1 MTNIDPNL
9 LAMLDEEREF
19 MSSTGRRQTARVKIP
34 KGHSWLMRWLPV
46 QLGPRKSFFARIAFH
61 WINQRPILCV
71 RNTGVDF
78 GGNPESECLVC
89 ETSDK
94 LNNHGSKK
102 VQDIGYKARAVPQWL
117 TYTLVFSKD
126 DGDSDI
132 QEIKGEERWKPQEY
146 WLHKAVF
153 EDIYSCYKKRPS
165 MLDLEKGCDFW
176 VTNTK
181 RGAKLDRQDPS
192 PICRLEKLQAIEE
205 KIFSQIKFQSPG
217 IPEEDAIND
226 VVDKL
231 NELAFSRRGSDDDD
245 RGDRRASRSRGD
257 DTDRKSGDEYY
268 RSESRSSPSR
278 EEDSDDDSAE
288 DRRETR
294 RSPRADS
301 DDSEDELTPRS
312 ASTRRVTSDE
322 EKSPEESRP
331 KPRYYNEPTNSED
344 EGSERSERSAPR
356 RVTPPPAMA
365 RSAPPARNYTPSSSV
380 DDEDN
385 APEEENDQVP
395 PSPEPVDDTPEPVQA
410 PRSAPTTSGLSK
422 RLRDGIRGANDR
434 P

>member
-268 RSESRSSPSR
+268 RGESRSSSR
-278 EEDSDDDSAE
+278 EEDGDDDSAE